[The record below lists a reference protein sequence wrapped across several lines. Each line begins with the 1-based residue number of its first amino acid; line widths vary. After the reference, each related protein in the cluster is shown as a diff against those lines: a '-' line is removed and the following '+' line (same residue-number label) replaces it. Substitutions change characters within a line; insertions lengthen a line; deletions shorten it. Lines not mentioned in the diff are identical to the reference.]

1 MALQSPAAPHFCGLW
16 ETAVRS
22 AKIHI
27 LKVIGDNPAT
37 IEDFNTLLVQ
47 VEACLNSRPITE
59 MSDDPNDF
67 EPLTPGHFLIG
78 TSLRKLPDPDIL
90 HLPTNRLTQFQVIQ
104 QRVQVFCRYY
114 STCRYYRAGQSVGN
128 HQLRS
133 PLGSSW
139 S

>member
-1 MALQSPAAPHFCGLW
+1 MAIKPPAAPYFGGLW

-27 LKVIGDNPAT
+27 LKVIGDNLAT

-47 VEACLNSRPITE
+47 VKACLNSRPITE

-78 TSLRKLPDPDIL
+78 TSLRKLPDPDLL
-90 HLPTNRLTQFQVIQ
+90 HLPTNRLTQLQVIQ
-104 QRVQVFCRYY
+104 QRVQAFWRRCRTEYL
-114 STCRYYRAGQSVGN
+114 SLLQSRTKRWKPPVEITAG
-128 HQLRS
+128 
-133 PLGSSW
+133 
-139 S
+139 